1 MAVLHEILKDSWAH
15 YRNLEVKINKR
26 LKALPAGSVFVRSIG
41 NQKYYYLS
49 IRKNGSSQ
57 SRYLGKVRPKEMEE
71 AIRERRL
78 LLKQLKEVRQSL
90 RLLSRSLHRSPRRAN
105 STGLHHQKSLA
116 SASIKERVVLAKTRP
131 KNRRG

>member
-1 MAVLHEILKDSWAH
+1 MAILHGILKDSWAH
-15 YRNLEVKINKR
+15 YKNLEGKIGKR
-26 LKALPAGSVFVRSIG
+26 LRALPAGSVFDRAIG

-57 SRYLGKVRPKEMEE
+57 SQYLGKIRPKEMED

-90 RLLSRSLHRSPRRAN
+90 RLL
-105 STGLHHQKSLA
+105 
-116 SASIKERVVLAKTRP
+116 AKTRP

>member
-1 MAVLHEILKDSWAH
+1 MVVLHGILKDSWAH

-49 IRKNGSSQ
+49 IRKNGSSR

-71 AIRERRL
+71 AIRDRRL
-78 LLKQLKEVRQSL
+78 LLNQLKEVRQSL
-90 RLLSRSLHRSPRRAN
+90 RLL
-105 STGLHHQKSLA
+105 
-116 SASIKERVVLAKTRP
+116 AKTRP